1 MSFIGQILNPIFEVI
16 AGLLAFY
23 YGLIHNYAVAIALLT
38 ITVMIVLAPLTVKS
52 TRSMLEMQ
60 RIQPEIKK
68 IQAKYKNDKVA
79 QQEAMSQLFK
89 ENKVSPAGGC
99 LPMLAQFPLLYV
111 MYEVINGLSRTV
123 GPNHVASPKYI
134 SHTTLLYQN
143 LVAAHGQMQSLGINL
158 SETATHVHGFVNALP
173 YYLVIVIAV
182 VLQYLQMAQ
191 LTNKNPQA
199 KSANPQAQM
208 IQKYTPII
216 FAVIYISI
224 PAGVNIYFVVSSLV
238 RIGQQEL
245 MYRHDPVLKKHALA
259 NAEARQAG
267 TEAIEHTTP
276 KKNVFKELFS
286 GAKPTEEKQEPKQEP
301 RQKPK
306 PKPSGGSGAT
316 GRSSSSN
323 GNQRPGGGT
332 QKRPGQSRPRGQG
345 KNKRNR

>member
-1 MSFIGQILNPIFEVI
+1 MSFLGQILNPIFEVI

-60 RIQPEIKK
+60 RIQPEMKR

-79 QQEAMSQLFK
+79 QQEALSQLFK

-111 MYEVINGLSRTV
+111 MYSVIRGLTNTV
-123 GPNHVASPKYI
+123 GSHAAPKYI

-143 LVAAHGQMQSLGINL
+143 LIASHGQMQTLGINL
-158 SETATHVHGFVNALP
+158 SQTATRVHGFTNALP
-173 YYLVIVIAV
+173 YYLVIAIAV

-191 LTNKNPQA
+191 LTSKNPQA
-199 KSANPQAQM
+199 AAANPQAQM
-208 IQKYTPII
+208 LQKYTPII
-216 FAVIYISI
+216 FAVIYITI
-224 PAGVNIYFVVSSLV
+224 PAGVNLYFIVSSLF

-245 MYRHDPVLKKHALA
+245 MYRHDPVLKKHLQA
-259 NAEARQAG
+259 NAEARAAG
-267 TEAIEHTTP
+267 TEEIEH
-276 KKNVFKELFS
+276 
-286 GAKPTEEKQEPKQEP
+286 AKPEGGTLKSFWSSIRETADKEQEKP
-301 RQKPK
+301 RQKP
-306 PKPSGGSGAT
+306 SGNFGTT
-316 GRSSSSN
+316 GRKSSN
-323 GNQRPGGGT
+323 NGTNKPGAGG

-345 KNKRNR
+345 KNDKRSG